1 MNEMFLR
8 NTINL
13 MLYMR
18 GQTQGKKAPPVP
30 EPNSVLPSMDD
41 FVTSENKLK

>member
-1 MNEMFLR
+1 MNEMFQR
-8 NTINL
+8 NIINL

-18 GQTQGKKAPPVP
+18 GQSKVDKPTTPD
-30 EPNSVLPSMDD
+30 NTSVLPSMED